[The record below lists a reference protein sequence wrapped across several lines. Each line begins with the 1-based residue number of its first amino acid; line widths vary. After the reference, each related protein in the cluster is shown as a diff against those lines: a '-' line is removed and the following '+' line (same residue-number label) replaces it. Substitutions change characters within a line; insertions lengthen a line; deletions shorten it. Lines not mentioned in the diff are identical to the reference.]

1 MADAP
6 TIPAQSADAVAPTPA
21 PAAAAFA
28 EPASAGT
35 VELAMP
41 GGVSNPTEQIP
52 PDDNPVLTDFLDL
65 ATLQE
70 IQDSFAAVANVKAR
84 ITDASGNLLTQPTPS
99 KDFLSRQRAIA
110 QAEDQ
115 QPDGP
120 AKEGREY
127 VAPIAVEGI
136 RVGTIRMTAN
146 PATAGFDEAKL
157 TGLGEKFGLDAKAVR
172 NMLQQLAKSR
182 DTKPAAIQF
191 LFMLANAV
199 AKLCYQEY
207 QLRRRVADLTALY
220 NATMLMAESRDL
232 STILNRTTRL
242 IAEVMECK
250 AASIRL
256 LDPEKGELTIR
267 AVHNLSTTYL
277 SKGPILLSKSEIDR
291 IALSP
296 RGWELVRDMTTDP
309 RVLFPAEAKAEGIH
323 AMLCVG
329 MRYKGKAVGVLR
341 VYTDESRSFTQQQID
356 LMRSVASQAAAAIEN
371 ARLAEES
378 SERAN
383 LERQMK
389 LAADVQH
396 RMIPQKPPVVP
407 GIDLAAIYVP
417 CYTLGGDFY
426 DFIELPESNTG
437 LAIADVSGKGVAASL
452 VMAAVRAALRAQV
465 DNVYYLYEAL
475 NRVNRMV
482 CRDTQPHEFVTAFYG
497 VLDSR
502 NRRLT
507 YCNAGH
513 PPPLVLR
520 GGKILELESTN
531 LVLGIDLDE
540 HYQQHIF
547 ELLSGDIVLAYT
559 DGLTDA
565 LNRTDEAF
573 GKQRLITSLSQ
584 GGTTAEEVAQRL
596 LWDVRKFVGISPRTD
611 DITLLVVRVK

>member
-1 MADAP
+1 MADTSTPTTTAPPASAAEAAAP
-6 TIPAQSADAVAPTPA
+6 TDAPPTASTPA
-21 PAAAAFA
+21 PAAA
-28 EPASAGT
+28 T
-35 VELAMP
+35 
-41 GGVSNPTEQIP
+41 P
-52 PDDNPVLTDFLDL
+52 PPPSPVPPIDQDDNPVLTDFLDL

-84 ITDASGNLLTQPTPS
+84 ITDPGGNLLTQPTPS

-136 RVGTIRMTAN
+136 RVGTLRMTAN
-146 PATAGFDEAKL
+146 AATAGLDEAKL
-157 TGLGEKFGLDAKAVR
+157 AALGEKFGLDAKAVR
-172 NMLQQLAKSR
+172 SLLQQVAKTR
-182 DTKPAAIQF
+182 DTKPAAVQF
-191 LFMLANAV
+191 LFMLANAI

-207 QLRRRVADLTALY
+207 QLRRRIADLTAVY
-220 NATMLMAESRDL
+220 NATMMMSESRDL
-232 STILNRTTRL
+232 STILNRTAKL
-242 IAEVMECK
+242 IAEVMDCK

-256 LDPEKGELTIR
+256 LDPDKDELTTR
-267 AVHNLSTTYL
+267 AVYNLSATYL
-277 SKGPILLSKSEIDR
+277 SKGPILLSRSEIDR
-291 IALSP
+291 IALSG
-296 RGWELVRDMTTDP
+296 RGWELVKDMTTDP

-323 AMLCVG
+323 SMLCVG
-329 MRYKGKAVGVLR
+329 MRYKGKVVGVLR
-341 VYTDESRSFTQQQID
+341 VYTDEVRSFPQQQID

-371 ARLAEES
+371 ARLVEES
-378 SERAN
+378 NQRIA

-396 RMIPQKPPVVP
+396 RMIPSRPPTVP

-426 DFIELPESNTG
+426 DFIELPEGNTG

-452 VMAAVRAALRAQV
+452 IMAAVRAALRAQV
-465 DNVYYLYEAL
+465 DNVYYLYEAM
-475 NRVNRMV
+475 NRVNQMV
-482 CRDTQPHEFVTAFYG
+482 YRDTQPQEFVTAFYG

-520 GGKILELESTN
+520 AGKILELESTN
-531 LVLGIDLDE
+531 LVLGIDPDE
-540 HYQQHIF
+540 PYQQHIF
-547 ELLSGDIVLAYT
+547 ELAAGDIVLAYT

-565 LNRTDEAF
+565 LNFNDEAY
-573 GKQRLITSLSQ
+573 GKQRLVASLSQ
-584 GGTTAEEVAQRL
+584 GGATANEVAQRL

-611 DITLLVVRVK
+611 DITLVVVRVE